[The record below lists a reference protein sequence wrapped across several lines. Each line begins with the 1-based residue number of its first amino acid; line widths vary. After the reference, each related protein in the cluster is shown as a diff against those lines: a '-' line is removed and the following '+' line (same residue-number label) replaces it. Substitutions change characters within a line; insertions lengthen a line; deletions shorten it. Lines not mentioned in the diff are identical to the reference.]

1 MSHKRFEHI
10 LAEVDAFPSMPA
22 AGTKMLQIL
31 ENPDASVEEIE
42 SVLHYDPGLTA
53 NLLKLA
59 NSAYFGIPSKIGS
72 VRQAVILL
80 GLKRLAQLVVATC
93 VSSVMRE
100 KVPGYDLPPGDLWRH
115 SIAVAMAAEALVN
128 EKPGLG
134 EDIFTPALLHD
145 VGKMV
150 MGKFVQAELAE
161 IEDITTR
168 GVPRVIAENMV
179 LGVDHAVIGSR
190 VLEHWSFPADVVK
203 AVRWHH
209 DPDAF
214 DGEDDQIDV
223 IYLANLLCQANDI
236 CCGDNENCLELS
248 PAVMERLGVE
258 MNQFESISDKI
269 ADWVNEAS
277 ESITFN

>member
-1 MSHKRFEHI
+1 MSQKGFDHI

-22 AGTKMLQIL
+22 AGARMLQIL

-100 KVPGYDLPPGDLWRH
+100 KVPGYDLPPGNLWRH
-115 SIAVAMAAEALVN
+115 SIAVAMAAEALVKD
-128 EKPGLG
+128 KPGAG

-150 MGKFVQAELAE
+150 LGKFVKEVLE
-161 IEDITTR
+161 GIEDITAK
-168 GVPRVIAENMV
+168 GVPKVIAESMV
-179 LGVDHAVIGSR
+179 IGVDHAVIGAR
-190 VLEHWSFPADVVK
+190 VLRHWSFPAKVVNGG
-203 AVRWHH
+203 A
-209 DPDAF
+209 
-214 DGEDDQIDV
+214 
-223 IYLANLLCQANDI
+223 LA
-236 CCGDNENCLELS
+236 
-248 PAVMERLGVE
+248 P
-258 MNQFESISDKI
+258 
-269 ADWVNEAS
+269 
-277 ESITFN
+277 